1 MRNYFL
7 FLIITVV
14 SVLMCGCES
23 YQPSNAPRETVTM
36 RQNILTTVTTLDT
49 TRADTYSEYVSSLKE
64 AGEDNGYYNSQSGGH
79 VRMTA
84 DTMPNIGTSNAVQ
97 PDTAVQQQMTET
109 MQRQTAISRV
119 EVIIVTTAPPQ
130 TSSEEEET
138 TSTVVCETEES
149 MTEISFSESYP
160 EIEMPE
166 FPDFDLGDI
175 PAVPSEAV
183 RADTALT
190 IP

>member
-1 MRNYFL
+1 MRNFIL
-7 FLIITVV
+7 FLIITAV

-64 AGEDNGYYNSQSGGH
+64 AGEDNGYYNSQIGEH

-84 DTMPNIGTSNAVQ
+84 DTMPDMDIVR
-97 PDTAVQQQMTET
+97 PDTAVEQQMTEK
-109 MQRQTAISRV
+109 MQRQTAISKV
-119 EVIIVTTAPPQ
+119 EVIVVTTAPL

-138 TSTVVCETEES
+138 TSTVVCEKAESVTES
-149 MTEISFSESYP
+149 SISESYP

-166 FPDFDLGDI
+166 FPDFNIDDI
-175 PAVPSEAV
+175 PSVPSEAV